1 MKKEETKTIDQF
13 DSDHIKWLK
22 DILSFIQ
29 KNSLVD
35 KIYNRENPLKV
46 TKAEL
51 DFICDEDKKSQR
63 FFMDYHLEKHDSK
76 SKTYD
81 FQWVRDPYL
90 TDSQVK
96 RILSYYFSKK
106 CKDKI
111 SNLKITS
118 EKMLEQKVTSKTIG
132 TNKDVKVSLREYW
145 FDERYK
151 PFTDTFHYSSIIEFA
166 HRIKFEVVDEKDSE
180 YFNLKSK
187 KKQLNNIF

>member
-1 MKKEETKTIDQF
+1 MI
-13 DSDHIKWLK
+13 I
-22 DILSFIQ
+22 
-29 KNSLVD
+29 
-35 KIYNRENPLKV
+35 R
-46 TKAEL
+46 
-51 DFICDEDKKSQR
+51 
-63 FFMDYHLEKHDSK
+63 
-76 SKTYD
+76 
-81 FQWVRDPYL
+81 
-90 TDSQVK
+90 
-96 RILSYYFSKK
+96 
-106 CKDKI
+106 KI